1 MVTSSAVNG
10 NAISTTELKAFSG
23 DDYYLEKWQGLQQ
36 GRSKF
41 AGFNLFAAVF
51 GAYWCFFRKM
61 YGLGCVLLLSE
72 FLLAV
77 IIGISYAV
85 VTGDHTFKSSSTQA
99 AEYVGTLIITRVGLG
114 FWANIAYFKK
124 AVKVISKADSLNVS
138 NDMYLNIIKSAG
150 GINFPAM
157 FVPMVIY
164 VAMRVLM
171 QT

>member
-1 MVTSSAVNG
+1 MVTDSAINDNV
-10 NAISTTELKAFSG
+10 ISTTELKAFSG
-23 DDYYLEKWQGLQQ
+23 DDYYLEKWQGLQL

-61 YGLGCVLLLSE
+61 YGLGCILLLSE
-72 FLLAV
+72 FLLVV
-77 IIGISYAV
+77 IITILYAV
-85 VTGDHTFKSSSTQA
+85 VTGDYTFESPSTQA
-99 AEYVGTLIITRVGLG
+99 AGYVGTLVITRVTLG

-164 VAMRVLM
+164 AAMRVLM